1 MKKTILATITAA
13 SLLASFA
20 HTATAGYTITSIG
33 NSTFITG
40 TGGNYGSR
48 TTCTRIGTTIFC
60 N

>member
-1 MKKTILATITAA
+1 MRKSIISVVTVA
-13 SLLASFA
+13 SILASFA
-20 HTATAGYTITSIG
+20 HTANAGYTINSIG

-40 TGGNYGSR
+40 TGSNSGSR